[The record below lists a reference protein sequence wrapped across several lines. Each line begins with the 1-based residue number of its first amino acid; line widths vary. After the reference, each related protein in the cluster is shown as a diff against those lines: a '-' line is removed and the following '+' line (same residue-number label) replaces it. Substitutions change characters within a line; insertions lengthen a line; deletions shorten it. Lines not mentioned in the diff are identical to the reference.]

1 MRVYEY
7 VGVCGQACV
16 KPLQVMLAKA
26 AYSFIFD
33 AMKNSTVEEEEAEV
47 SVLDSPEVHAACGLA
62 ILDAL
67 QTRGVLIQRALHG
80 NSEPN
85 KYVQFDGALGPAIW
99 SLVICLF
106 AVSITAEDMFP
117 LNSDLFNM

>member
-1 MRVYEY
+1 MSVSTMSEFRCLHAWVSECGCMIASVRMQVSEC

-85 KYVQFDGALGPAIW
+85 
-99 SLVICLF
+99 
-106 AVSITAEDMFP
+106 
-117 LNSDLFNM
+117 